1 MRRIRTSA
9 LCVLTLML
17 LVASDRNAA
26 AQDPFLGEIRWVAF
40 TFAPQGWQECNGQLL
55 AVNLHQPLF
64 QLIGTTYGG
73 DGQNTFALPDM
84 RGRMPM
90 HAGQGPGLTDRIQ
103 GQTGGEEQVTL
114 TQAQMPLHSHDL
126 KASSN
131 EATLISPSGNVLATK
146 ARVALYSSGLL
157 DLTMSSSAIG
167 LAGGSQPHDNMPPF
181 LAIKCIIK
189 MEPATFPQ

>member
-17 LVASDRNAA
+17 LVGSARNAA

-55 AVNLHQPLF
+55 AINLHQPLF

-84 RGRMPM
+84 RGP
-90 HAGQGPGLTDRIQ
+90 HADACRTGPWVDGPHPRTDGRR
-103 GQTGGEEQVTL
+103 GTGHADAGTDASTL
-114 TQAQMPLHSHDL
+114 TRPESEQQ
-126 KASSN
+126 
-131 EATLISPSGNVLATK
+131 
-146 ARVALYSSGLL
+146 
-157 DLTMSSSAIG
+157 
-167 LAGGSQPHDNMPPF
+167 
-181 LAIKCIIK
+181 
-189 MEPATFPQ
+189 

>member
-90 HAGQGPGLTDRIQ
+90 HAGQGPGLTERIQ

-114 TQAQMPLHSHDL
+114 TQGQMPLHSHDL